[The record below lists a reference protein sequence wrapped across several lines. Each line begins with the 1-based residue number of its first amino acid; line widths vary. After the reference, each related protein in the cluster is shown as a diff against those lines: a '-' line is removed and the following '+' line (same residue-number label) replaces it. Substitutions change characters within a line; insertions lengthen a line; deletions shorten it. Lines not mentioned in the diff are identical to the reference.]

1 MNGLDLLLLGI
12 LSLSAWRGFQK
23 GLLGSVVS
31 LAGWFVALFVG
42 SKGAAHVAP
51 HVAGITADPAL
62 QTVVAFVVLVLIVL
76 VTLWGAVQ
84 IVRSLLQAV
93 ALGLLE
99 QLAGAVFGVAK
110 GLLILLIIISVIGP
124 WAQKSPTWQ
133 QSTLAPAL
141 MPYAP
146 LAMQVS
152 KQVAEEAWD
161 QVKSDAKP

>member
-1 MNGLDLLLLGI
+1 MNGLDLLMLGI
-12 LSLSAWRGFQK
+12 LSLSAWRGFHK
-23 GLLGSVVS
+23 GLLGAVVS
-31 LAGWFVALFVG
+31 LAGWFVALYVG
-42 SKGAAHVAP
+42 SKGAEQIAANF
-51 HVAGITADPAL
+51 AGITADPAL

-84 IVRSLLQAV
+84 ILRSVLKAV

-110 GLLILLIIISVIGP
+110 GLLVMLIIISVIGP
-124 WAQKSPTWQ
+124 WAQQSPTWQ
-133 QSTLAPAL
+133 QSVLAPAL

-152 KQVAEEAWD
+152 KQIAEQAWD